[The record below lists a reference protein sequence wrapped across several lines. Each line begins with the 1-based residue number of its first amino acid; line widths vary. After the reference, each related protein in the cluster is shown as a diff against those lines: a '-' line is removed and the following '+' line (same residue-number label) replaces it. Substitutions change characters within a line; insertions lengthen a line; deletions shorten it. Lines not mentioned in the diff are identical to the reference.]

1 MEELFM
7 NKKRNGWQ
15 VMYGLIGLIKP
26 LLVPMTVAVIMGT
39 AGHLCAIFITVLGG
53 YGILSVAGL
62 FSEIAM
68 KYITI
73 TIVILAV
80 LRGILRY
87 SEQACN
93 HYIAFRLLA
102 RIRHMVFEKLRIL
115 APAKLDG
122 REKGNLITIVT
133 TDIELLEVFYAH
145 TISPICI
152 AVLTSGFMVWFI
164 GKRNSILGLIA
175 FLGYILVGLL
185 IPLLN
190 GKLGEKAG
198 QRYRKKFGELNSI
211 VLDNL
216 RGIREINQY
225 SQAEQRKNKMNQKTE
240 HLKIAQSRLRQL
252 ENWQRVLTDIAI
264 VGTGVVTLITSA
276 LLEQQG
282 TIHFADSILAVIA
295 IMSSF
300 GPVAAL
306 SSLSNN
312 LHQTLASGNRVLDL
326 LEEEAVT
333 KEIEQGKE
341 FMMGDIQCNNLS
353 FSYNTENNRKDSNYK
368 NKKILSGVN
377 AHLEQG
383 TIIGIH
389 GKSGCG
395 KSTLLKLLMRFF
407 ESEEGKICY
416 GDIDINEINTKSL
429 RTHIAYVEQETFLF
443 HDTIANNIRI
453 AKEDATME
461 EIINAAKKASIH
473 EFIEALPQ
481 GYQTVISELG
491 SSVSG
496 GEKQRLGIARAFLK
510 EADYIFLD
518 EPTSNLDS
526 LNEAIILKTLKK
538 EQEAKTIVLV
548 SHRQST
554 MNIADKTIH
563 MEETA

>member
-1 MEELFM
+1 M

-26 LLVPMTVAVIMGT
+26 LLLPMTVAIIMGT
-39 AGHLCAIFITVLGG
+39 AGHLCATFITVLGG
-53 YGILSVAGL
+53 YGILSVLGL
-62 FSEIAM
+62 FSGMAM

-73 TIVILAV
+73 VLISLAV
-80 LRGILRY
+80 FRGILRY

-102 RIRHMVFEKLRIL
+102 RIRHMVFQKLRIL

-122 REKGNLITIVT
+122 REKGNLIAIIT

-164 GKRNSILGLIA
+164 GKRHIFLGLVA
-175 FLGYILVGLL
+175 FLGYFLVGIL
-185 IPLLN
+185 IPMFN
-190 GKLGEKAG
+190 GKLGAKLG
-198 QRYRKKFGELNSI
+198 QRYREKFGELNST

-225 SQAEQRKNKMNQKTE
+225 AQIEQRKNKMNQKTE
-240 HLKIAQSRLRQL
+240 DLKAAQSQLKRL
-252 ENWQRVLTDIAI
+252 ESWQRVMTDISI
-264 VGTGVVTLITSA
+264 IGTGVFMIIVAAI
-276 LLEQQG
+276 LEQQG
-282 TIHFADSILAVIA
+282 KIDFSESLLTVIA

-312 LHQTLASGNRVLDL
+312 LHQTLASGNRVLNL

-333 KEIEQGKE
+333 KEVDDGNE
-341 FMMGDIQCNNLS
+341 FVTGDIQCNNLT
-353 FSYNTENNRKDSNYK
+353 FYYNKGKSTQ
-368 NKKILSGVN
+368 ILSGLNV
-377 AHLEQG
+377 HLKHG

-395 KSTLLKLLMRFF
+395 KSTFLKLLMRFF
-407 ESEEGKICY
+407 ETTEGEICY
-416 GDIDINEINTKSL
+416 RDTNINKINTKSL
-429 RTHIAYVEQETFLF
+429 RAHIAYVEQETFLF
-443 HDTIANNIRI
+443 HDTIENNLKI

-461 EIINAAKKASIH
+461 EVISAAKKASIH
-473 EFIEALPQ
+473 DFIEALPQ
-481 GYQTVISELG
+481 GYKTIVSELG

-496 GEKQRLGIARAFLK
+496 GEKQRIGIARAFLK
-510 EADYIFLD
+510 DSDYIFLD

-526 LNEAIILKTLKK
+526 LNEAVILKTLKK
-538 EQEAKTIVLV
+538 EQQSKTIVLV
-548 SHRQST
+548 SHRRST
-554 MNIADKTIH
+554 MNIADTTIH
-563 MEETA
+563 MEETV

>member
-1 MEELFM
+1 M

-39 AGHLCAIFITVLGG
+39 AGHLCVIFITVLGG

-122 REKGNLITIVT
+122 REKGNLITIIT

-198 QRYRKKFGELNSI
+198 QRYRKKFGKLNST

-240 HLKIAQSRLRQL
+240 DLKIAQSQLKRL

-264 VGTGVVTLITSA
+264 VGTGVFTLIVSA

-282 TIHFADSILAVIA
+282 TIHFADNILAVIA

-341 FMMGDIQCNNLS
+341 FMVGDIQCNNLS

-377 AHLEQG
+377 VHLEQG

-443 HDTIANNIRI
+443 HDTIANNLRI